1 MAEASTAVTPDASLD
16 SDGGSLSAKM
26 QRSLRRSKIK
36 AFALVAPLLIFI
48 LVFFIFPI
56 GDLLLFSVDDKLVNR
71 VLPNVF
77 LEFEKW
83 DRETLPDEPMYAAM
97 YKDLTSAEKLDI
109 GKVSTR
115 MNFEKSGFKS
125 LIKASQRKMKK
136 FKDPPYKEQMIKADK
151 RWGDIEY
158 WQALGAMKDQYTL
171 GYYWNAID
179 RRYDANKNVIQQP
192 EERRVYVTLWWR
204 TFVLSVLVTVFC
216 ILLGYPVSYL
226 LATLP
231 LRYSNLLM
239 ICVLLPFWT
248 SLLVRITAW
257 IVMLN
262 QEGVI
267 NDIIASLPFLD
278 DDNRLPMMFNFTGTL
293 IVMTQILLPFMILPV
308 YSVMK
313 TIPPSYMR
321 AAMSLGATP
330 TWAFIRVYIPQTL
343 PGVGAGVLLV
353 FIVAIGYFITPE
365 LVGGKDGQ
373 LIGNAIARFMK
384 GGGGV
389 TLNWGLAA
397 AMGVYLLAAI
407 LILYYVYD
415 KVVGIDNMKMG

>member
-1 MAEASTAVTPDASLD
+1 
-16 SDGGSLSAKM
+16 M
-26 QRSLRRSKIK
+26 QRSMRRSKIR

-48 LVFFIFPI
+48 LVFFIVPI
-56 GDLLLFSVDDKLVNR
+56 GDLLLLSVDDKLVNR
-71 VLPNVF
+71 VLPSVF
-77 LEFEKW
+77 TEFENW
-83 DRETLPDEPMYAAM
+83 DKESLPGEDMYAAM
-97 YKDLTSAEKLDI
+97 YQDLTSAEKLDI

-115 MNFEKSGFKS
+115 MNFDKSGYKS
-125 LIKASQRKMKK
+125 LVKAAQRKFKK
-136 FKDPPYKEQMIKADK
+136 IEGPPYKEQMIEADK

-158 WQALGAMKDQYTL
+158 WQALGSMKDNYTL

-179 RRYDANKNVIQQP
+179 RKYDANKNVIQQP
-192 EERRVYVTLWWR
+192 EERRVYVKLWWR
-204 TFVLSVLVTVFC
+204 TFLLSFLVTLFC
-216 ILLGYPVSYL
+216 VLLGYPVSYL
-226 LATLP
+226 LSTLP
-231 LRYSNLLM
+231 LRHSNLLM

-262 QEGVI
+262 QQGVI
-267 NDIIASLPFLD
+267 NDVLVSLYILD

-330 TWAFIRVYIPQTL
+330 TWAFIKVYIPQTL

-415 KVVGIDNMKMG
+415 KIVGIDNMKMG